1 MINVT
6 AIMDVTEKIK
16 KYKQNSEKWINL
28 KEFYDETRREIESRV
43 VQHHY
48 FSVDADEAL
57 KILDDF
63 YSNQLRIE
71 LSAALPYAGQP
82 WFPHRLPA
90 NAWTPG

>member
-1 MINVT
+1 MINAT

-28 KEFYDETRREIESRV
+28 KEFYDETRREIEGRV

-71 LSAALPYAGQP
+71 NQNNKINDGDE
-82 WFPHRLPA
+82 R
-90 NAWTPG
+90 